1 MPLVEQMLLV
11 LVGALAAD
19 PMLENIPAMPRAFG
33 MCRIFAAEI
42 ERSRRFFDA
51 FLLVEDGNTHALT
64 VLYKA
69 LFFT

>member
-1 MPLVEQMLLV
+1 
-11 LVGALAAD
+11 
-19 PMLENIPAMPRAFG
+19 

-51 FLLVEDGNTHALT
+51 FLLVEDSNMQALT